1 MSDNKQ
7 FIVDQDGAI
16 QSVIIDY
23 ATFHRMEETL
33 LDAGLQ
39 KAMEEIEGEEELSLE
54 DAIRLAKKENAH

>member
-7 FIVDQDGAI
+7 FIIDQNGAI

-23 ATFHRMEETL
+23 ATFHKMEEAI

-39 KAMEEIEGEEELSLE
+39 KAMEEVEDEKEIGLEE
-54 DAIRLAKKENAH
+54 AMRLAKAKNAH

>member
-7 FIVDQDGAI
+7 FVVDEAGAI

-23 ATFHRMEETL
+23 ATFHKMEEAI

-39 KAMEEIEGEEELSLE
+39 KAMEEIEDEKEISLE
-54 DAIRLAKKENAH
+54 EAMRLAKVENVH

>member
-7 FIVDQDGAI
+7 FIVDEAGAI

-23 ATFHRMEETL
+23 QTFHKMEEAI

-39 KAMEEIEGEEELSLE
+39 KAMEEVEYEKEISLQ
-54 DAIRLAKKENAH
+54 DAMRLAKAENVH